1 MKMLTSIKNMHRK
14 VVVRSMTE
22 HMIALR
28 LFSSV
33 APAIP
38 ESQRSLIDFPFET
51 SHCFSPFCSMGNW
64 GSKGDFSQQVS
75 GQT

>member
-1 MKMLTSIKNMHRK
+1 MLTSIKNMHRK

-38 ESQRSLIDFPFET
+38 ESQRSLISPLRQATAFPHFAVWET
-51 SHCFSPFCSMGNW
+51 EAQKEISL
-64 GSKGDFSQQVS
+64 SKLVARHR
-75 GQT
+75 